1 MNRNWGYH
9 ATDRD
14 FKPASMLIHKLVECV
29 SKGGNF
35 LLNVG
40 PDPNGNLPEASVKV
54 LGEIGRWMKFNSDS
68 VYGCGPSGIEK
79 PDWGRITR
87 KGNELYLHIFEN
99 TLGPLPLTGIDP
111 EQLDS
116 IRMLATGCE
125 VPVSTSWVHSD
136 YPELAFA
143 DLGPSPILPDNVDT
157 VLRVTLKP

>member
-1 MNRNWGYH
+1 
-9 ATDRD
+9 
-14 FKPASMLIHKLVECV
+14 
-29 SKGGNF
+29 
-35 LLNVG
+35 
-40 PDPNGNLPEASVKV
+40 
-54 LGEIGRWMKFNSDS
+54 MKFNSDS